1 MKITFDDNKLR
12 KYANDDR
19 AAEKKLGKREA
30 ALYKQRL
37 YDLAAAQTLEDVR
50 NLPGNYHEL
59 VGNRKGQ
66 RACNLVHPYRLIFEP
81 HEDPIPSNE
90 DGQYLWIEIIRVEI
104 IEIEDYH

>member
-1 MKITFDDNKLR
+1 MNITFDNKNLQ

-19 AAEKKLGKREA
+19 LAERKLGKREA

-37 YDLAAAQTLEDVR
+37 DDLAAAETLEDVR
-50 NLPGNYHEL
+50 YLPGKYHEL

-66 RACNLVHPYRLIFEP
+66 WACNLVHPFRLILEP
-81 HEDPIPSNE
+81 HENPIPTNE
-90 DGQYLWIEIIRVEI
+90 SGQYLWIEIKGIEI